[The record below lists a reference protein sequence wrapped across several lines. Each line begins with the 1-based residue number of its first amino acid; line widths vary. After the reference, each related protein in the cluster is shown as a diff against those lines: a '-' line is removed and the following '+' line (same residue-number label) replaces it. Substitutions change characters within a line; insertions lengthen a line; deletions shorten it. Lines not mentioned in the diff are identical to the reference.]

1 MGSQSL
7 DAQGDFSIVKTED
20 GKLEL
25 EQQMWSTMGGF
36 GAVSNIQVIYT
47 NLHYCTLESTEANM
61 SVLHPFGFG
70 VCPGPLQ

>member
-25 EQQMWSTMGGF
+25 EQKMWSTMGGF
-36 GAVSNIQVIYT
+36 GAVSDIQVIYT
-47 NLHYCTLESTEANM
+47 HLHYYTLESTKANM
-61 SVLHPFGFG
+61 SVLRPFGFG
-70 VCPGPLQ
+70 VCPGPLR